1 MITLPERVHAAAEA
15 TAQEV
20 TPDAIPDWQDFALRA
35 DSGRERGTRSSR
47 SHGRSRWLAPVAAAV
62 AVIAVIAVAAALA
75 GGTSARP
82 APAGPA
88 PAGIGPLPRYYATLR
103 SSNLNWP
110 YHLVVADARTGA
122 TLASAFPP
130 RNYSDE
136 GITAAAND
144 TTFVVGTVRMV
155 RTPVAS
161 DPMTLNLAQF
171 NPARKTITMR
181 PLPIP
186 PLPGSMPVAIALSP
200 DGRELAVVV
209 HNVTDRM
216 ITSSTLSVYSLATG
230 AVRAWTAPGFV
241 DSLGV
246 GDGLSWGPGGIL
258 AFEWS
263 RSSVPRPAAG
273 GGIRLLDTHGPGGNL
288 LTASR
293 AAVPGV
299 QPDGQYLQGTLALID
314 HGSEVVSV
322 VGNSPVGSGVVSE
335 FEVFSTRTGRVLR
348 AFLPSR
354 RVEDAL
360 LWANPAGTV
369 IAGSAPEPDGQAGPL
384 EWISPTRQIPIK
396 GLPASGDFL
405 GIAF

>member
-1 MITLPERVHAAAEA
+1 
-15 TAQEV
+15 
-20 TPDAIPDWQDFALRA
+20 
-35 DSGRERGTRSSR
+35 
-47 SHGRSRWLAPVAAAV
+47 
-62 AVIAVIAVAAALA
+62 
-75 GGTSARP
+75 
-82 APAGPA
+82 
-88 PAGIGPLPRYYATLR
+88 
-103 SSNLNWP
+103 
-110 YHLVVADARTGA
+110 
-122 TLASAFPP
+122 
-130 RNYSDE
+130 
-136 GITAAAND
+136 
-144 TTFVVGTVRMV
+144 
-155 RTPVAS
+155 
-161 DPMTLNLAQF
+161 MTLYLAQF
-171 NPARKTITMR
+171 DPARKTITMR
-181 PLPIP
+181 ALPIP
-186 PLPGSMPVAIALSP
+186 PLPASMPVAIALSP

-216 ITSSTLSVYSLATG
+216 ITSSTLRVYSLATG
-230 AVRAWTAPGFV
+230 AARAWTAPGFV
-241 DSLGV
+241 DSLGL
-246 GDGLSWGPGGIL
+246 GEGLSWGPGGIL

-263 RSSVPRPAAG
+263 RTSDPRPAAG
-273 GGIRLLDTHGPGGNL
+273 GGIRLLDTNGPGGNL

-369 IAGSAPEPDGQAGPL
+369 IAGSAPEPDVQAGPL

-396 GLPASGDFL
+396 GLPANGDFL